1 MKRFWEWYLDLPTA
15 PAGEGTEYRWVWRWP
30 WPGDWPPWLAL
41 LAVLAVVGYVV
52 WVYRRDAAAVPLMK
66 RIGLAALRL
75 GVLLAAAAM
84 LTEISLVVIRTGL
97 PSCAILIDTSASMKL
112 PGRPASTSGTAT
124 PGPDRLALA
133 QEILTKDNGEFLEQL
148 LGKFQLRL
156 YQFSETAVPFE
167 QTDVTDRDQLQ
178 RALAEIRRLKA
189 EGKQTRPA
197 PALRKVLSD
206 LRGHVPSAAIVFT
219 DGVASVSNAD
229 QLSQA
234 ATAVRQQGVQ
244 IYAVGLGSD
253 EALRDV
259 QLDDLVV
266 DEIAFVGDPV
276 LFAARLRTFGYA
288 GETLTVKL
296 RDVETRQVLASQQVK
311 AGADGR
317 PVKIELLYAP
327 EAAGEFDYRLEVELQ
342 SGETNPENNSQIRHV
357 SVREEKIHVLLVD
370 RTPRYEF
377 RYLKQLLERDKSI
390 ELKTLL
396 QEADLEY
403 AQEDRTAV
411 NHFPVRHEEIAE
423 FDVFILGEISPTS
436 VPEAAWKEIAE
447 RVRTAGA
454 GVIFI
459 TGPQQPFA
467 DFAGSALEPLLP
479 FEIADVKPPDPTV
492 SILEGFHPVLTLE
505 GRKGSHLF
513 RLADS
518 EADSLLVWNQLPD
531 WYWFVPIYKT
541 KPGAVAFVEH
551 PTKSGLQGK
560 LPLILVQ
567 RFGAGKVLYH
577 ATDETWRWRYRSG
590 DAYFGRYWIQAI
602 RYLSRSR
609 LIGKDRA
616 AELMTD
622 RLIYEQSEPVLLRAR
637 FQDDRSLPPPG
648 EPVVVTVERQGGR
661 RQTVSLSSTPQLPL
675 VYEGAAKSLSEGEY
689 HAWITSPVAESA
701 PATADFRIEAPVR
714 ELQQR
719 ALNKNDLEQACR
731 IANGRYYSWS
741 DADRLPGE
749 LPPGTPIR
757 LDSDQPIPLWN
768 RGELLCVLAGLLA
781 AEWWFRKRCR
791 LV

>member
-1 MKRFWEWYLDLPTA
+1 
-15 PAGEGTEYRWVWRWP
+15 
-30 WPGDWPPWLAL
+30 LAL
-41 LAVLAVVGYVV
+41 IAVVAIVGYVV
-52 WVYRRDAAAVPLMK
+52 WVYRRDAAAVPPLK
-66 RIGLAALRL
+66 RFALAALRL
-75 GVLLAAAAM
+75 CVLVVAAAM

-97 PSCAILIDTSASMKL
+97 PSCVVLIDTSASMTL
-112 PGRPASTSGTAT
+112 PGRPPATSGTAT

-133 QEILTKDNGEFLEQL
+133 QEILTQKDGAFLEQL

-156 YQFSETAVPFE
+156 YQFSDSAVPLE
-167 QTDVTDRDQLQ
+167 QMDVADRDQLQ
-178 RALAEIRRLKA
+178 RALAEIRQLRA
-189 EGKQTRPA
+189 EGKQTRPG

-219 DGVASVSNAD
+219 DGVASVADAD
-229 QLSQA
+229 QLSHA
-234 ATAVRQQGVQ
+234 ATTARQQGVQ

-266 DEIAFVGDPV
+266 DEIAFVGDPI

-288 GETLTVKL
+288 GELLTVRL
-296 RDVETRQVLASQQVK
+296 RDIDTRQVLASEQIK
-311 AGADGR
+311 AGADGQS
-317 PVKIELLYAP
+317 VKIELTYAP
-327 EAAGEFDYRLEVELQ
+327 EAAGEFDYRLEIELQ
-342 SGETNPENNSQIRHV
+342 PGETNPDNNSQTRHV
-357 SVREEKIHVLLVD
+357 SVREEKIRVLLVD

-403 AQEDRTAV
+403 AEEDRTAV
-411 NHFPVRHEEIAE
+411 SHFPVRHDELAE
-423 FDVFILGEISPTS
+423 FDVFILGEIAPSS
-436 VPEAAWKEIAE
+436 APEAAWNEIAE

-454 GVIFI
+454 GVVFI
-459 TGPQQPFA
+459 TGPAQSFG
-467 DFAGSALEPLLP
+467 DFSGSALEPLLP
-479 FEIADVKPPDPTV
+479 FELADIKTPDANA

-505 GRKGSHLF
+505 GRKGTHLF

-518 EADSLLVWNQLPD
+518 EPESLRVWKQLPNWF
-531 WYWFVPIYKT
+531 WYLPVLRT
-541 KPGAVAFVEH
+541 KPGAVVFVEH
-551 PTKSGLQGK
+551 PTQSGVKGK

-567 RFGAGKVLYH
+567 RYGAGKVLFQ
-577 ATDETWRWRYRSG
+577 ATDETWRWRWRSG

-609 LIGKDRA
+609 LIGQDRM

-622 RLIYEQSEPVLLRAR
+622 RLIYEQSEPVLVRAR

-648 EPVVVTVERQGGR
+648 EPVMVTVERQGGR
-661 RQTVSLSSTPQLPL
+661 RQTVSLSATPQLPL
-675 VYEGAAKSLSEGEY
+675 IYEAAVKSLPQGEY
-689 HAWITSPVAESA
+689 HAWISSPVAESA

-719 ALNKNDLEQACR
+719 ALNRTDLEQASR

-741 DADRLPGE
+741 EADRLPAE

-768 RGELLCVLAGLLA
+768 RSELLMLLAGLLA
-781 AEWWFRKRCR
+781 AEWWFRKQCR
-791 LV
+791 LG